1 MVKLN
6 SFQMEKTQGGF
17 WLVAFILGFMVGAI
31 IAVIVTENNS

>member
-1 MVKLN
+1 
-6 SFQMEKTQGGF
+6 MEKTQGGF